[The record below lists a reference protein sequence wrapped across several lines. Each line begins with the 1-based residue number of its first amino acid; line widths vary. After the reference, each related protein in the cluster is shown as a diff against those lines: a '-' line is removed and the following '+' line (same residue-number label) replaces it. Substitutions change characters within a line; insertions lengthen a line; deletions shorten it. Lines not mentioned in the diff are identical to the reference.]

1 MDDLRLQLPRQANDA
16 RKGASDSSGFKIM
29 QRDIRRQVLEEWTYR
44 VDQRQMGLEAGAVQV
59 LQKRHS
65 HSLRSAA
72 AEGGQEKQN
81 SLACS
86 VRHFHEF
93 RS

>member
-1 MDDLRLQLPRQANDA
+1 MDDLWLQLPHQANYA
-16 RKGASDSSGFKIM
+16 RKGASDPSGFKIM
-29 QRDIRRQVLEEWTYR
+29 QRDIRRQVLEEWPYR

-59 LQKRHS
+59 LEERHR

-72 AEGGQEKQN
+72 AEGRQEKQN
-81 SLACS
+81 SLAGS
-86 VRHFHEF
+86 LRHFHEF